1 MAKKSQ
7 TNARRNNTVVGHQ
20 IVNHHNSGSVNTDT
34 RVNRSKAVKKEF
46 NNCTFTYTGTPHKC
60 SISDFTDEELRR
72 RMRNKIY
79 FDILPMY
86 SRSSEEISSEEIAE
100 KEMPEKSFSWKK
112 VAKRMSLAAAIGG
125 LVWIAY
131 KTFP

>member
-20 IVNHHNSGSVNTDT
+20 IVNRHNLGSVNTDA

-60 SISDFTDEELRR
+60 YISDFTDEKLRK
-72 RMRNKIY
+72 RMRSKIY
-79 FDILPMY
+79 LDILPMY
-86 SRSSEEISSEEIAE
+86 SSSAEEISSEEIAD
-100 KEMPEKSFSWKK
+100 KEFSEKSFSWKK
-112 VAKRMSLAAAIGG
+112 VAKRLGIAAAIGG
-125 LVWIAY
+125 LVWVGY
-131 KTFP
+131 KYFL